1 MDFNWKS
8 DMVNTPVLFETFVRV
23 DYARQVWEAIKV
35 AQPKTLYFYSNKGR
49 PEKEGEVYSTMGKP
63 RQQK

>member
-1 MDFNWKS
+1 
-8 DMVNTPVLFETFVRV
+8 MVNTPVLFETFVRV

-35 AQPKTLYFYSNKGR
+35 AQPKTLYFYSNKAR
-49 PEKEGEVYSTMGKP
+49 PANAGQAYPTMGNP